1 MQKRGVALVTV
12 LFFML
17 VAIIAATALFK
28 WLKYMGES
36 SAAELKRTEA
46 YQASQAG
53 VETVRAWLQY
63 DANDVGAILGYY
75 LSENVPVRMD
85 SVLAPLQS
93 NKSQKFSVYLIAADV
108 QSYPYKLKFVS
119 TGTGRNGSR
128 YSQVA
133 IFDLNGL
140 FRVYQPSESNRID
153 FTQAFFGTVASLTSS
168 DVLSSAIINANGTVG
183 GNTPQITNSLL
194 VVGNVA
200 WQGGTV
206 TGKDFY
212 ITGTFT
218 SEGNMNISGNAY
230 FGNRV
235 NVPPGGLTVGGTAF
249 FNGDVVCDRG
259 DIDIGGNATLK
270 GNMYTSLSAHNV
282 KIAGNLIVDSSGTVT
297 FTYPEG
303 HYFSIGRNAWSVN
316 EFSGTTGA
324 ALKKVT
330 YGSSYVHYITTI
342 GKETNVRFGDSSTM
356 SDPTELWVPNMEK
369 LSLTYAS
376 PYTNYSGYYSKS
388 KEGSKTNVGSWWYGY
403 QFDWVETYDSL
414 RLITKSTYK
423 GQPTD
428 RPMFKGAD
436 SLNEYRKLISDSTS
450 CSSAGTVPDPLLL
463 KDSTSW
469 LAKANPASCNIPQA
483 SSNEYVST
491 FVSSMNDCYEK
502 LVNENSDEL
511 YNGFLV
517 YRTTLGQDKQP
528 AGTLDG
534 KFIIVIDASIT
545 SSALAIPP
553 TTSSSVVM
561 LYLPNGVNEIKGA
574 QADASS
580 AVYNYFIYSN
590 GDINQIYGITGTI
603 QGSIFMANCHKLG
616 QMQGGIKAAYS
627 ATVVQGI
634 ADAGIVKQNPKYG
647 SNSSSDTTETDT
659 TAGYDSYY
667 VSTSPRLKVAL
678 ESEYANADIDV
689 DTLTASNSKQSIP
702 ASVVVLPRIIYLPS
716 STEIKSPLSS
726 FYSTMRMND
735 GTHATVDGSASC
747 ESVPTSGA
755 IGTLASG
762 VYACTFTP
770 SGSGYNSCKF
780 WVVASENSTM
790 TSTTSSASA
799 ALSSSATTLVSSSSV
814 PDTSGSSSSVSSSS
828 AEVSSSDAYTVTN
841 CYFGTTPV
849 TVGGSTVFYGT
860 LNGVSSL
867 NSVTLRA
874 TGATDESWSS
884 VTTAI
889 AHAMVN
895 VPTTAGIY
903 SYQLLYNGK
912 ELCTANLTVINAT
925 GCSCTCSSGCGSLNG
940 AAPTANKVGCWFV
953 KSIDWIN
960 SSDGVYVNGTLY
972 TGWQGNGFA
981 NNITKIDGGY
991 YLESKSTNYSDY
1003 KVTAGTPT
1011 CTMESSSSSA
1021 AASSSGAASST
1032 NVQLVHGGAYYD
1044 FVPGTT
1050 YYITCSSGS
1059 FICSADGA
1067 GKSVYVAGTL
1077 AFSSLSWQTLGNY
1090 QAVKACSD
1098 ISGKAVTI
1106 TGGTM
1111 RCMNDW

>member
-1 MQKRGVALVTV
+1 MIWMAKNMQKRGVALVTV

-28 WLKYMGES
+28 WLKYMGDS

-75 LSENVPVRMD
+75 LNEKVPVRMD

-140 FRVYQPSESNRID
+140 FRVYQPSESSKID
-153 FTQAFFGTVASLTSS
+153 FTQAFFGTVGSLTSS
-168 DVLSSAIINANGTVG
+168 DVLSSAIINANGTVS
-183 GNTPQITNSLL
+183 GNVPQITKSLL
-194 VVGNVA
+194 VVGNVS
-200 WQGGTV
+200 WQGGTF
-206 TGKDFY
+206 TGEDLY
-212 ITGTFT
+212 ITGTFA
-218 SEGNMNISGNAY
+218 SQGNMSVSGNAY
-230 FGNRV
+230 FGNTV
-235 NVPPGGLTVGGTAF
+235 TVPPGGLTIGKDAF
-249 FNGDVVCDRG
+249 FNGVIDCGSG
-259 DIDIGGNATLK
+259 DLKIGGNVTLT
-270 GNMYTSLSAHNV
+270 GNMHTALSAHDV
-282 KIAGNLIVDSSGTVT
+282 VIGGNLIVDTLGNVT
-297 FTYPEG
+297 FSYPEG
-303 HYFSIGRNAWSVN
+303 HHFSVGQNTWSVN
-316 EFSGTTGA
+316 EFLGNTGA

-330 YGSSYVHYITTI
+330 YNSSYVYDITTI
-342 GKETNVRFGDSSTM
+342 GKETNVRFGDSSTA
-356 SDPTELWVPNMEK
+356 SNPTELWAPNLKK
-369 LSLTYAS
+369 LSITYTS
-376 PYTNYSGYYSKS
+376 PYANYSGYYSPS
-388 KEGSKTNVGSWWYGY
+388 REGSITNKSSWWYGY
-403 QFDWVETYDSL
+403 QFDWIQTYDSL

-423 GQPTD
+423 DKPTD
-428 RPMFKGAD
+428 RPTFKGAD
-436 SLNEYRKLISDSTS
+436 SLNAYRKLITDSAS

-483 SSNEYVST
+483 SSNDYVST

-561 LYLPNGVNEIKGA
+561 LYLPNGVSEIKGA

-590 GDINQIYGITGTI
+590 GDINQIYSINGTI

-616 QMQGGIKAAYS
+616 QMQGSIKANYS
-627 ATVVQGI
+627 ATVVQGL
-634 ADAGIVKQNPKYG
+634 ADAGFVKQNPKYG

-689 DTLTASNSKQSIP
+689 DTLTAGNSRQSIP
-702 ASVVVLPRIIYLPS
+702 ASVVVLPRIIYLPA

-726 FYSTMRMND
+726 FYNTMRLND
-735 GTHATVDGSASC
+735 GTHAVVDGSASC
-747 ESVPTSGA
+747 ETVPTSGA

-780 WVVASENSTM
+780 WVVASENSTT

-799 ALSSSATTLVSSSSV
+799 ATSSSSTAIASSSGTASSSSV
-814 PDTSGSSSSVSSSS
+814 ASSSSLSSGS
-828 AEVSSSDAYTVTN
+828 EVVSSSDAYTVTG
-841 CYFGTTPV
+841 CYFGTTRV
-849 TVGGSTVFYGT
+849 TVGGSTVFNGT

-867 NSVTLRA
+867 TSVTLRA
-874 TGATDESWSS
+874 TGATDEIWSS
-884 VTTAI
+884 VTKTI
-889 AHAMVN
+889 AHIMQY

-903 SYQLLYNGK
+903 SYQLLYNEK
-912 ELCTANLTVINAT
+912 ELCTADLTVV
-925 GCSCTCSSGCGSLNG
+925 
-940 AAPTANKVGCWFV
+940 AA
-953 KSIDWIN
+953 
-960 SSDGVYVNGTLY
+960 
-972 TGWQGNGFA
+972 
-981 NNITKIDGGY
+981 
-991 YLESKSTNYSDY
+991 
-1003 KVTAGTPT
+1003 
-1011 CTMESSSSSA
+1011 SSSSSVT
-1021 AASSSGAASST
+1021 SSS
-1032 NVQLVHGGAYYD
+1032 
-1044 FVPGTT
+1044 
-1050 YYITCSSGS
+1050 
-1059 FICSADGA
+1059 SAGC
-1067 GKSVYVAGTL
+1067 TE
-1077 AFSSLSWQTLGNY
+1077 
-1090 QAVKACSD
+1090 SD
-1098 ISGKAVTI
+1098 WII
-1106 TGGTM
+1106 PQ
-1111 RCMNDW
+1111 NNNN